1 MKVKKLYGYLIL
13 LLVISIQASAQEISE
28 SDLGFGGE
36 LLITDN
42 LSCLDSFNEKSNIK
56 RQQNGK
62 TFKSFTNG
70 KNLRGNSLI
79 YFGEGIAS
87 IDAQPEDPNYIDAI
101 QSAIAIAGLRAKKEL
116 ALFRAAETTQTTIDR
131 AMEAVAAGVPVS
143 DYGKA
148 KDDLDQRDQNY
159 SKAGIGKK
167 FYLFIDRKLDDWIGE
182 NALINEDRSQLK
194 KELENVVSQ
203 NVFKEIITTL
213 AYSEIAGM
221 KNVQIQV
228 AKQNVCVLSVWSDRT
243 SRWANELGNL
253 NYQALANLR
262 PGTATFESQ
271 IPSKN
276 NKQGLG
282 ILTAS
287 YGLQIDVDKNG
298 EIYFISYAQAGS
310 MDRSAN
316 SINNARIIAENR
328 ARGQIAQFQN
338 EAVDVYQNL
347 ENISIK
353 TAYTD
358 ETLNKY
364 DERNFISRTK
374 SSATLNIAGVE
385 QFDWWAAIHPFT
397 KKPVVGVILVWQPS
411 NAMVLEKK
419 TETDDYDDLAF

>member
-1 MKVKKLYGYLIL
+1 MKIKKLYGYLIL

-42 LSCLDSFNEKSNIK
+42 LSCLDSFNKKSKIK

-62 TFKSFTNG
+62 RFESFSKG
-70 KNLRGNSLI
+70 KNLRGDSLI

-87 IDAQPEDPNYIDAI
+87 IDAQPEDSNYIDAI
-101 QSAIAIAGLRAKKEL
+101 QAAIALAGLRAKKEL
-116 ALFRAAETTQTTIDR
+116 ALFRAAETTQITIDR
-131 AMEAVAAGVPVS
+131 AMEAIAAGVPVS
-143 DYGKA
+143 DYGQV

-159 SKAGIGKK
+159 RKAGILKK
-167 FYLFIDRKLDDWIGE
+167 FYLFIDRKLDEWIGE
-182 NALINEDRSQLK
+182 KGSINEDRTQLK

-228 AKQNVCVLSVWSDRT
+228 AKQNVCVLSVWSGRT

-262 PGTATFESQ
+262 PGTTTFESQ
-271 IPSKN
+271 VPSKN

-316 SINNARIIAENR
+316 SINNARMIAENR

-385 QFDWWAAIHPFT
+385 QFNWWAAIHPFT
-397 KKPVVGVILVWQPS
+397 KKPVVGVILVWQPT

>member
-1 MKVKKLYGYLIL
+1 MKIKKLYGYLIL

-42 LSCLDSFNEKSNIK
+42 LSCLDSFNKKSKIK

-62 TFKSFTNG
+62 RFESFSKG
-70 KNLRGNSLI
+70 KNLRGDSLI

-87 IDAQPEDPNYIDAI
+87 IDAQPEDSNYIDAI
-101 QSAIAIAGLRAKKEL
+101 QAAIALAGLRAKKEL
-116 ALFRAAETTQTTIDR
+116 ALFRAAETTQITIDR
-131 AMEAVAAGVPVS
+131 AMEAIAAGVPVS
-143 DYGKA
+143 DYGQV

-159 SKAGIGKK
+159 RKAGILKK
-167 FYLFIDRKLDDWIGE
+167 FYLFIDRKLDEWIGE
-182 NALINEDRSQLK
+182 KGSINEDRTQLK

-228 AKQNVCVLSVWSDRT
+228 AKQNVCVLSVWSGRT

-262 PGTATFESQ
+262 PGTTTFESQ

-276 NKQGLG
+276 NQQGLG

-316 SINNARIIAENR
+316 SINNARMIAENR

-385 QFDWWAAIHPFT
+385 QFDWWVAIHPFT
-397 KKPVVGVILVWQPS
+397 KKPVVGVILVWQPT